1 MRSMWKTTK
10 SACLE
15 WMVNGKEGLEIKLA
29 SLHCGIVWGFEQSTL
44 DQQGDAMKNAVGA
57 VWVWTEHVCSV

>member
-1 MRSMWKTTK
+1 MWKMAK

-29 SLHCGIVWGFEQSTL
+29 SLHCGIVWGFDMGSKALQI
-44 DQQGDAMKNAVGA
+44 N
-57 VWVWTEHVCSV
+57 SVLS